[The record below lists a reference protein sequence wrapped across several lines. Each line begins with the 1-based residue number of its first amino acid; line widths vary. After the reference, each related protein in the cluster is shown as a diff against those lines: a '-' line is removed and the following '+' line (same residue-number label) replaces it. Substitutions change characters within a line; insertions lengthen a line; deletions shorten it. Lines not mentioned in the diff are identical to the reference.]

1 MAKLQNIEALLK
13 DRATRSA
20 RDARWENV
28 TAQDEYFVWKL
39 FQQLRRRDFALGPQ
53 EYDLLR
59 VALQYRL
66 RLVFA
71 RGAARGVHGAVG

>member
-1 MAKLQNIEALLK
+1 M
-13 DRATRSA
+13 
-20 RDARWENV
+20 

-59 VALQYRL
+59 VALQSGFGWFSRAEL
-66 RLVFA
+66 
-71 RGAARGVHGAVG
+71 RGVCVALWAKSPEERAVVAALFDQLLVTDWNF